1 MTGFNGG
8 RWEPVINSILLRL
21 SMPHYIKALAAAS
34 EDSQLDVFER
44 IGQLGEAIK
53 PRSNVFIP
61 PPVCVHIKN

>member
-1 MTGFNGG
+1 
-8 RWEPVINSILLRL
+8 
-21 SMPHYIKALAAAS
+21 MPHYIKALAAAS

-61 PPVCVHIKN
+61 PPVGAHVIECFEQYKWCRGLFL